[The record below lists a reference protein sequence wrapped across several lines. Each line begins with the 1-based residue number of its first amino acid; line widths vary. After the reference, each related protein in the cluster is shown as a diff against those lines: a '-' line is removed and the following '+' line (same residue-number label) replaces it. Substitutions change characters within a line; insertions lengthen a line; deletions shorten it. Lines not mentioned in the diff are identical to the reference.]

1 MTLRRPE
8 ILWLLIPI
16 ALLILVP
23 AIRGRRIALPAAFV
37 RLAAVGAILAAIAG
51 PVTAYQLSGK
61 SVIFVV
67 DRSGSVPQSA
77 TAGQARF
84 IDDTIGNLGSGTRA
98 GVIAFAGRSSIVFQ
112 PGETPR
118 DLGRISAALTEANVD
133 RDHTDVAAGIRLARA
148 LLARGGGGQVFLL
161 SDGQENSGDARA
173 ESEAAAADG
182 VRISPVKTDD
192 LAFPPD
198 VRVATVDVP
207 ESLWGGD
214 TLPLRVN
221 LTGNNPWKGPVQ
233 IRVDGQDVL
242 DSPVAAA
249 DGNAGLVTT
258 LPGLQPG
265 THVVTAAVQVSEGE
279 NRVPENDLLSVVTTV
294 RGKPN
299 VLLIEGVAGE
309 AKPIRD
315 SLAATGVN
323 VTVKSP
329 KEIPSRL
336 SVLSDVDAIALVD
349 VSAKDLS
356 LDQMTTIQ
364 QTVRANGQG
373 VNRDRRQQRL
383 WLRCIFRHAT

>member
-1 MTLRRPE
+1 ME
-8 ILWLLIPI
+8 
-16 ALLILVP
+16 
-23 AIRGRRIALPAAFV
+23 GF
-37 RLAAVGAILAAIAG
+37 
-51 PVTAYQLSGK
+51 S
-61 SVIFVV
+61 
-67 DRSGSVPQSA
+67 
-77 TAGQARF
+77 
-84 IDDTIGNLGSGTRA
+84 
-98 GVIAFAGRSSIVFQ
+98 
-112 PGETPR
+112 
-118 DLGRISAALTEANVD
+118 
-133 RDHTDVAAGIRLARA
+133 
-148 LLARGGGGQVFLL
+148 
-161 SDGQENSGDARA
+161 
-173 ESEAAAADG
+173 
-182 VRISPVKTDD
+182 
-192 LAFPPD
+192 
-198 VRVATVDVP
+198 
-207 ESLWGGD
+207 
-214 TLPLRVN
+214 
-221 LTGNNPWKGPVQ
+221 VQ

-279 NRVPENDLLSVVTTV
+279 TYRVPENDLLSVVTTV

-336 SVLSDVDAIALVD
+336 SVLGDVDAIALVD

-364 QTVRANGQG
+364 QSVRANGQR
-373 VNRDRRQQRL
+373 VNRDRREQRL
-383 WLRCIFRHAT
+383 WLRGIFRHAT